1 METIVPQE
9 IQNAWLRALQTIEKC
24 IRPQYFQSFISTIK
38 LMGFAN
44 DTLTLGFSEQF
55 TRDWVYDHYS
65 NFIQDHF
72 DEAVGARRYKLEF
85 QFDPQLAQLA
95 KEQSK
100 QPMIISAPA
109 EEEPRAPRAP
119 VQAPY
124 QPSRASSTGSRQ
136 LAGAQILNA
145 KYGFETFV
153 VGASNQFAHA
163 ASFTVAEAPGK
174 QYNPLFIYG
183 DVGLGKTHLMNA
195 IGLKIQ
201 EKNPQL
207 RVLYTSFEKFMNHMI
222 EGIRFERMEEFRDRY
237 RKNVD
242 VLIIDDIQFI
252 AGKEATQ
259 EEFFHTFNA
268 LYEHQKQIVISSDRP
283 PSEIEHLEDRL
294 RSRFEMGLTVDIQ
307 TPEMETRVAIVF
319 KKAEMDGIEIPN
331 DVAFHLAKMYR
342 SNIRELEGALIKLS
356 AFASVTGQ
364 PISLELAKRVLKQD
378 LPEMDGKY
386 QKDPEEILKLVSRE
400 FQVGVED
407 IKSDKKNKQ
416 LTTPRQLAMF
426 LVRKYTHL
434 SLPDIGTLFG
444 GKNHTTV
451 LHADRKIKEM
461 QKSDP
466 MIRELLGKLET
477 HFHQDAGYSLPS
489 QSPEV

>member
-1 METIVPQE
+1 MDDTIPNS
-9 IQNAWLRALQTIEKC
+9 IKSAWAQALSTIEKC
-24 IRPQYFQSFISTIK
+24 IRPQYFHSFISTIK
-38 LMGFAN
+38 LLDFKDDTLILGFA
-44 DTLTLGFSEQF
+44 EQF

-65 NFIQDHF
+65 NFIQEHF
-72 DEAVGARRYKLEF
+72 DEASEKRYRLEF
-85 QFDPQLAQLA
+85 IYEPKLSLMT

-100 QPMIISAPA
+100 QRLVLTPDDAVKKPA
-109 EEEPRAPRAP
+109 IPLP
-119 VQAPY
+119 VPIKAN
-124 QPSRASSTGSRQ
+124 SKT
-136 LAGAQILNA
+136 LAGTQTLNP

-201 EKNPQL
+201 EKYPNT
-207 RVLYTSFEKFMNHMI
+207 RVHYTTFEKFMNHMI
-222 EGIRFERMEEFRDRY
+222 ESIRFERMEEFRDRY
-237 RKNVD
+237 RKNCD
-242 VLIIDDIQFI
+242 VLVIDDIQFI

-283 PSEIEHLEDRL
+283 PSEIERLEDRL

-307 TPEMETRVAIVF
+307 APEMETRVAIVF

-364 PISLELAKRVLKQD
+364 QINLELAKKVLKQD
-378 LPEMDGKY
+378 LPEIQGQY

-400 FQVGVED
+400 FQVSVPD
-407 IKSDKKNKQ
+407 LKSGKKNKQ
-416 LTTPRQLAMF
+416 LATPRQLAMY
-426 LVRKYTHL
+426 LCRKYTHL

-444 GKNHTTV
+444 GKNHTTI
-451 LHADRKIKEM
+451 LHADRKIKDL
-461 QKSDP
+461 QKKDP
-466 MIRELLGKLET
+466 MIKELLSKLEV
-477 HFHQDAGYSLPS
+477 HFHQPMDLPPPS
-489 QSPEV
+489 AQVS